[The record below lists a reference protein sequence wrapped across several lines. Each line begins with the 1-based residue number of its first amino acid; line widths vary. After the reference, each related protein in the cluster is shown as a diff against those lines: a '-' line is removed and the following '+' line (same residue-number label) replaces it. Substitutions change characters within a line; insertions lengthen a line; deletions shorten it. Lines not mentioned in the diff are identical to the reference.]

1 MAARE
6 HLSADEVWARV
17 RQRMPQISRAT
28 VYRNLQK
35 LVRQGA
41 LTLVHLGK
49 RAVCFDVT
57 LHPHDHFVCRV
68 CGAVQDVPA
77 DEAGGTLPA
86 ALPQGSLVQGRSVTW
101 YGVCVQCRTR
111 PHGIGLAGGMPGR
124 MVASL
129 R

>member
-17 RQRMPQISRAT
+17 RQQMPQISRAT
-28 VYRNLQK
+28 VYRNLKK

-41 LTLVHLGK
+41 LTSVHLGR

-77 DEAGGTLPA
+77 DEAGGGLPA
-86 ALPQGSLVQGRSVTW
+86 VLPQGSLVQGRSVTW
-101 YGVCVQCRTR
+101 YGVCAPCRAR
-111 PHGIGLAGGMPGR
+111 PHGIGLAGRVPGR
-124 MVASL
+124 METSL